1 MKVQLFYTL
10 YDIRN
15 LGVFVVVLF
24 DDSREKFRN
33 FSLDDSMICTS
44 GLFIYFLKKINHKK
58 KKLKLLKIC
67 SVRFA
72 FLSIFVQV
80 GSSIMAISNVKWYSS
95 GEIA

>member
-44 GLFIYFLKKINHKK
+44 GLFIYFKINHILYTVSLLYMYKYIFKK
-58 KKLKLLKIC
+58 KIKI
-67 SVRFA
+67 
-72 FLSIFVQV
+72 IKN
-80 GSSIMAISNVKWYSS
+80 M
-95 GEIA
+95 